1 VYRPNLTVINSHLVT
16 WLTGIA
22 TGFNKEI
29 YSRIKYD
36 REIFKLSDGGTIAID
51 SMPKN
56 G

>member
-1 VYRPNLTVINSHLVT
+1 MYRPNLTVINSHLVT

-22 TGFNKEI
+22 TGFHKEI
-29 YSRIKYD
+29 YNRIKYE
-36 REIFKLSDGGTIAID
+36 REVFKLSDGGSIAID

>member
-1 VYRPNLTVINSHLVT
+1 VYRPNLTLINAHFVT

-22 TGFNKEI
+22 TGYHKEI
-29 YSRIKYD
+29 YNRIKYD
-36 REIFKLSDGGTIAID
+36 RHLFRLSDGGTVAID